1 MSVSLGLAEAP
12 VVVPGES
19 VDIPV
24 TVRNS
29 GDIVEAYDLDVVG
42 VPATWATFDPPRVSL
57 YPGTSQTVTLTIRP
71 PRSSEVRAGELPY
84 GVRVVPSEAPQ
95 AATVE
100 EGVLTIAP
108 FSEVAAELRPQVR
121 RARLRA
127 RYRLDGR
134 NGGNVEETLTLTAVD
149 GSEQLRF
156 TPRPRTTTLAAGE
169 RYAAVLG
176 VRARRLLWR
185 GAPRHLP
192 FRAVVGDATGR
203 AVTLDGTLV
212 QQPVLSAW
220 LLKLLALLL
229 ALLLLLVALWLGL
242 LRPAVRSAAREAVDD
257 RVEQVAAEAEE
268 AASRTAGEVA
278 REAIEQER
286 AATPARPT
294 PSPAAGGDDD
304 PGRAG
309 EQFATALVVRADPGG
324 TASRSHTV
332 PRGRVLLI
340 TDFLVDN
347 PQGDTGTLTVTAN
360 DVRVVTYGLE
370 NFRNQD
376 YHSVTPIRV
385 PAGARVTLTVT
396 CRQPGTP
403 AGAPAARTC
412 QEGLY
417 LNGIL
422 TRAAEAGA

>member
-1 MSVSLGLAEAP
+1 MSISLGLVDSP
-12 VVVPGES
+12 VVVVPGEG

-29 GDIVEAYDLDVVG
+29 GDVVEAYDLDIVG
-42 VPATWATFDPPRVSL
+42 VPATWVTFDPPRVAL
-57 YPGTSQTVTLTIRP
+57 YPGASETVVLTVRP

-95 AATVE
+95 TATVE
-100 EGVLTIAP
+100 EGVLTIAA
-108 FSEVAAELRPQVR
+108 FSEVTAELRPQVR
-121 RARLRA
+121 RARLGA
-127 RYRLDGR
+127 RYRLTGV
-134 NGGNVEETLTLTAVD
+134 NGGNVEETLTISATD
-149 GSEQLRF
+149 GEEQLRF
-156 TPRPRTTTLAAGE
+156 APRPRATALAPGE

-185 GAPRHLP
+185 GTPRHLP
-192 FRAVVGDATGR
+192 FRALLTDAGGR

-220 LLKLLALLL
+220 LLRLLALLL
-229 ALLLLLVALWLGL
+229 ALLLLLLALWFGL
-242 LRPAVRSAAREAVDD
+242 LRPSVESAAREAVDEK
-257 RVEQVAAEAEE
+257 VAQVAAEAEE
-268 AASRTAGEVA
+268 TADDAAD
-278 REAIEQER
+278 R
-286 AATPARPT
+286 AARDAVEQGLARTPAAAA
-294 PSPAAGGDDD
+294 PSPPAAGSGN
-304 PGRAG
+304 GAARSG
-309 EQFATALVVRADPGG
+309 QFATALVVRTNPGG
-324 TASRSHTV
+324 SASRSYTV
-332 PRGRVLLI
+332 PDKRVLLI

-360 DVRVVTYGLE
+360 GIRVVTYGLE

-385 PAGARVTLTVT
+385 PSGARVTLTVA

-403 AGAPAARTC
+403 VGASAPRTC

-417 LNGIL
+417 LNGTL
-422 TRAAEAGA
+422 PRA